1 MKKIT
6 LILPAFVLL
15 STISVSCSKEADT
28 TNVNIFLNENN
39 LEISRLT
46 NDSSLYN
53 TIQGRWKIAAE
64 REKSG
69 YFFFQTWDGQFMDFS
84 ADSIKII
91 QISEEKSFDFYTQ
104 SKDSI
109 CLSSYKMS
117 FCAPNQLIFDNQT
130 YSILKQEDQRII
142 IDSGNHGFLLER

>member
-15 STISVSCSKEADT
+15 STISASCSKEADI

-64 REKSG
+64 REKEG
-69 YFFFQTWDGQFMDFS
+69 TFFFQTWNGYFMDIS
-84 ADSIKII
+84 ADSIRII
-91 QISEEKSFDFYTQ
+91 QFNEEKDLDFDT
-104 SKDSI
+104 K
-109 CLSSYKMS
+109 
-117 FCAPNQLIFDNQT
+117 T
-130 YSILKQEDQRII
+130 
-142 IDSGNHGFLLER
+142 

>member
-1 MKKIT
+1 M
-6 LILPAFVLL
+6 
-15 STISVSCSKEADT
+15 
-28 TNVNIFLNENN
+28 
-39 LEISRLT
+39 EISRLP
-46 NDSSLYN
+46 NVSSLYN
-53 TIQGRWKIAAE
+53 TIQGRWKITAE

-69 YFFFQTWDGQFMDFS
+69 SFFFQTWNGLFMDFS

>member
-15 STISVSCSKEADT
+15 STISVSCSKEADA
-28 TNVNIFLNENN
+28 TNVKIFLNENN

-64 REKSG
+64 RGKIGS
-69 YFFFQTWDGQFMDFS
+69 FFFQTWNGLFMDFS

>member
-64 REKSG
+64 REKEG
-69 YFFFQTWDGQFMDFS
+69 TFFFQTWDGLFMDFS
-84 ADSIKII
+84 ADSIRII
-91 QISEEKSFDFYTQ
+91 QINEEKNLDFDT
-104 SKDSI
+104 KNIDSI

-117 FCAPNQLIFDNQT
+117 FRVPNQLVFNNQIYT
-130 YSILKQEDQRII
+130 ISRQEDKII
-142 IDSGNHGFLLER
+142 IGSDEHGFLLER